1 MPLDRLDILLV
12 SPDDDVTSRLVDR
25 LSQCSR
31 PAVGVTRASSLE
43 RASAAASAAD
53 FDVAILDIG
62 LAPGA
67 GRGFLMLPTV
77 LHTLPIV
84 LSVPEAD
91 ETIMRR
97 SLPEGVADYIRRDS
111 DSPHVLERL
120 LLYASQRYETL
131 RSIREAESRL
141 RSIVEAISDGVLIVD
156 DGGIVLFANPAAE
169 TVLMRPLFEIL
180 GAGIGFDLPDPSPS
194 VVDLYS
200 HRHDPIRLHVHV
212 GELMWESRPARLV
225 TLRDVTTQVAIE
237 DNLKRARDD
246 AERVANLKT
255 AFLANMSHEL
265 RMPLASIIGFAQII
279 RDGLGDHEFQEFAEN
294 IIQSGNRLLETITS
308 VLDLTRLDANAVQS
322 HARPV
327 SVASVAREAVGM
339 LASLATRKGLP
350 VRIEPSDLDDTI
362 HADPAV
368 LRRILNNLIGNAIKF
383 TDSGSVTVRIE
394 ADSSFVRIHVID
406 TGTGISPEFIP
417 QLFDEFTQESSGYD
431 RSHEGSG
438 LGLAITRRL
447 CALIGAEIGVESRR
461 GEGST
466 FTVVVP
472 HADAWTD

>member
-1 MPLDRLDILLV
+1 
-12 SPDDDVTSRLVDR
+12 
-25 LSQCSR
+25 
-31 PAVGVTRASSLE
+31 
-43 RASAAASAAD
+43 
-53 FDVAILDIG
+53 
-62 LAPGA
+62 
-67 GRGFLMLPTV
+67 
-77 LHTLPIV
+77 
-84 LSVPEAD
+84 
-91 ETIMRR
+91 
-97 SLPEGVADYIRRDS
+97 
-111 DSPHVLERL
+111 VLERL
-120 LLYASQRYETL
+120 LHYASQRYETL

-156 DGGIVLFANPAAE
+156 DGGTVLFANPAAE
-169 TVLMRPLFEIL
+169 TVLMRPLSEIL

-212 GELMWESRPARLV
+212 GELMWERRPARLV

-339 LASLATRKGLP
+339 LAALATRKGLP
-350 VRIEPSDLDDTI
+350 VDIEPGEADDTI

-383 TDSGSVTVRIE
+383 TDSGSVTVKIE